1 MAISACAERKNAHVA
16 EAMTWAF
23 SEFRGRSSRI
33 RTYDLCLPKA
43 ALYQAELYSV
53 RVGGADSTGLHYTHP
68 RRARNPFASVLRQV
82 WRSTARCASAAMLSR

>member
-1 MAISACAERKNAHVA
+1 MHVAERKNAHVA

-43 ALYQAELYSV
+43 ALYQAELYSDV
-53 RVGGADSTGLHYTHP
+53 DSRGL
-68 RRARNPFASVLRQV
+68 RLID
-82 WRSTARCASAAMLSR
+82 AA